1 MEILHWD
8 RNMAILGHGV
18 GEADIALYLGVLRH
32 GLCLA
37 LNGFFY
43 YKNGKLNML

>member
-43 YKNGKLNML
+43 YKNGELNML